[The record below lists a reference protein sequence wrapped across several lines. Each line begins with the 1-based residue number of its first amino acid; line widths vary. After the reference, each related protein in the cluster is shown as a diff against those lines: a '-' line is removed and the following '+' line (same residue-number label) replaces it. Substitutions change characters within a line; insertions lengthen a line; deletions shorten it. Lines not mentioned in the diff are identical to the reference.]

1 MSRPLIMLLGT
12 LSVFGMG
19 AVAASSAL
27 AENQRQ
33 GAERRCGEQRGCLA
47 IHENNG
53 DLVIIVN
60 DVDGDGKGDGVI
72 RCPAGTTTCTA
83 MRKVPPAK
91 NPFRVANKALKA
103 SLKKR

>member
-1 MSRPLIMLLGT
+1 MLVGILT
-12 LSVFGMG
+12 TFGIG
-19 AVAASSAL
+19 ALTASSAR
-27 AENQRQ
+27 AENQRE
-33 GAERRCGEQRGCLA
+33 GAERRCNQQRGCTA

-83 MRKVPPAK
+83 MSKVPPSK
-91 NPFRVANKALKA
+91 NPFRAAAAVT
-103 SLKKR
+103 KKR

>member
-12 LSVFGMG
+12 ISLLGIG
-19 AVAASSAL
+19 AVVASSAL

-33 GAERRCGEQRGCLA
+33 GAERRCNQQRGCLA

-72 RCPAGTTTCTA
+72 RCPAGGTTCTA
-83 MRKVPPAK
+83 MRKIPPSK
-91 NPFRVANKALKA
+91 NPFRAAAAASKKKA
-103 SLKKR
+103 